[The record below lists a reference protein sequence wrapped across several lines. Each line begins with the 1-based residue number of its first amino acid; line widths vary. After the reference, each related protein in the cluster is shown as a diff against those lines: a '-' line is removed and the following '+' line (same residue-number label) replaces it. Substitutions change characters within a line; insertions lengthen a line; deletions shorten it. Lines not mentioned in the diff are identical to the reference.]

1 MNKQP
6 ESLYRRWHRENA
18 DRPLWYRVKYSPPPT
33 DCAPRQKDGT
43 PTTNL

>member
-1 MNKQP
+1 MTRKKSFYQQWM
-6 ESLYRRWHRENA
+6 EENR
-18 DRPLWYRVKYSPPPT
+18 DKPLWYRVKYSPPPT